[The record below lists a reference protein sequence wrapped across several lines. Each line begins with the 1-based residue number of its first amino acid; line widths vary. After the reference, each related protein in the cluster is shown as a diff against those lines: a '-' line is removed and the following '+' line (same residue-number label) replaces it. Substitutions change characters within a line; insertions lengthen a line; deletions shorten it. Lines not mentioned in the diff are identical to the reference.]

1 MNCDMIMYF
10 ITNAFVLEFLV
21 WEKVEFTF
29 LARHTEKYPLSVSR
43 GETTEFGSP
52 GIRLTRET
60 APFSREY
67 QQGLRLPNRRNGYSR
82 SHFSP

>member
-1 MNCDMIMYF
+1 MGLMNCDMIMYF
-10 ITNAFVLEFLV
+10 ITNVFVLEFPV

-52 GIRLTRET
+52 EKPHHLAGNI
-60 APFSREY
+60 
-67 QQGLRLPNRRNGYSR
+67 NRG
-82 SHFSP
+82 